1 MNDRIVNVVK
11 KLVQYDTEREWFEF
25 KMNLNNVQEIG
36 EYISALSNSAA
47 INRVGSGYLIWGV
60 NDKTHMLEGTS
71 FKFNRN
77 VNNEPLKH
85 YLMRQLNPD
94 INFLFHDISIDH
106 KRIVVLEISCAA
118 LIPTSF
124 NRERYL
130 RIGSSKVNLKK
141 YPNNEANLFEA
152 LRVEPRTILNT
163 ESTNQDLTFQQLQ
176 MYYGAKG
183 VKLNNS
189 SFKRNFSFYT
199 KDGKFNLLSQL
210 LSDDSG
216 FPIRVAIF
224 SGTSKADK
232 LFSVREFGHKCVLY
246 SLEEVLQYGD
256 VINILQSDESER
268 IVERKETSL
277 FENNAFREAI
287 VNSFLH
293 NNWINGDGPMISV
306 FSNRIEILS
315 RGTLPSGQSK
325 EGFYSGESIPVNRK
339 LSEIF
344 LQLRISEK
352 TGRGVPTIIEK
363 YGKEIFSFKE
373 NSIIVNIPFKWINI
387 MDINSTVVS
396 KRENLNDTQK
406 NILLE
411 IRNNPN
417 IKVFELA
424 IKLDRGRS
432 TVNVG
437 LSVLRKKGYIE
448 RVGSNKTG
456 YWRVIE
462 E

>member
-1 MNDRIVNVVK
+1 MGN
-11 KLVQYDTEREWFEF
+11 
-25 KMNLNNVQEIG
+25 
-36 EYISALSNSAA
+36 
-47 INRVGSGYLIWGV
+47 
-60 NDKTHMLEGTS
+60 
-71 FKFNRN
+71 
-77 VNNEPLKH
+77 
-85 YLMRQLNPD
+85 
-94 INFLFHDISIDH
+94 
-106 KRIVVLEISCAA
+106 
-118 LIPTSF
+118 
-124 NRERYL
+124 
-130 RIGSSKVNLKK
+130 
-141 YPNNEANLFEA
+141 
-152 LRVEPRTILNT
+152 
-163 ESTNQDLTFQQLQ
+163 
-176 MYYGAKG
+176 
-183 VKLNNS
+183 
-189 SFKRNFSFYT
+189 
-199 KDGKFNLLSQL
+199 
-210 LSDDSG
+210 
-216 FPIRVAIF
+216 
-224 SGTSKADK
+224 
-232 LFSVREFGHKCVLY
+232 
-246 SLEEVLQYGD
+246 
-256 VINILQSDESER
+256 
-268 IVERKETSL
+268 
-277 FENNAFREAI
+277 
-287 VNSFLH
+287 
-293 NNWINGDGPMISV
+293 GPMISV